1 MLNKIFLVL
10 EWIILFWLVA
20 TIILFFRVIEYR
32 ELFYRQKSRKNLTA
46 QGVRISIMIETE
58 YRKYV
63 KYFLFA
69 LHGLTSYTI
78 LYFLIWLRED
88 PHAAVHFIK
97 NIKSTLLL
105 IMSEDMWVTIA
116 IAALTLLIGYIIDC
130 IIDYWNRK

>member
-10 EWIILFWLVA
+10 EWLILFWLVA

-32 ELFYRQKSRKNLTA
+32 ELFYRQKSRKNLTT
-46 QGVRISIMIETE
+46 QGLRISITIEFE

-69 LHGLTSYTI
+69 LHGLTSHTA

-88 PHAAVHFIK
+88 PRAAVHFIK

-105 IMSEDMWVTIA
+105 IMSEEMWVAIA
-116 IAALTLLIGYIIDC
+116 ITALALLIGYIIDC